1 MLYLVLHRAVLLR
14 QRYENF
20 WRDHPSR
27 ILLMILRPLQE
38 PMPYPQALLPVPYRR
53 ISHHPQT
60 IVVPSPYQGRF
71 ILGFRYEIRTCT
83 RGGTALVRGRS
94 GGRPLIGRAGASIVK
109 HLAPQVS
116 PLSSRSPLGIFIP
129 AHSIVSLSPCPQPMQ
144 GSRVPHCPPACTARL
159 ANRRIAIRRG
169 KSAPLRTLAP

>member
-20 WRDHPSR
+20 WRDHLSR

-83 RGGTALVRGRS
+83 RGGTAMVRGRS

-109 HLAPQVS
+109 SLVSQASSLTSRSSLAP
-116 PLSSRSPLGIFIP
+116 FIP
-129 AHSIVSLSPCPQPMQ
+129 AHSIVSLSLCPRPTR

-169 KSAPLRTLAP
+169 KSAPLRTRAP